1 MTLSETARAILEEF
15 ASSYPQSA
23 QYRGGRKLRLGGWDR
38 RFPGTL
44 TDVEEKEAFL
54 AAVEDLAAQE
64 VISVRWQRFRSGEAV
79 EALYL
84 EDPAALYRLLGRTSP
99 GERRDELLAVL
110 GESPWSRDELAPLAE
125 RLRTLLQEHHPTVIH
140 DPADL
145 RDVGRIFLLSPE
157 DCRGYAVRAL
167 SVRLFS
173 DSKRLEALLR
183 AADRLSEE
191 TFGEPISPRL
201 GLTRS
206 FPEVT
211 LCVFGTLGVSGETW
225 RVSGELVT
233 LAAET
238 LKKVSTVELDRPPAT
253 GSPWVLS
260 VENKESFHAACDAA
274 RAAWSAPLSPRA
286 APPSALLYTAGHPG
300 SVTARAAALL
310 GESAAATLHFGDMDP
325 DGLLI
330 LQELERSSGVPVRP
344 FAMDVDT
351 FSRYEAFG
359 RPLSRHARAR
369 LRQVTHAD
377 LRSIAKTLHERGIG
391 VEQEVIP
398 VSF

>member
-1 MTLSETARAILEEF
+1 MTLSETAREILEEF

-99 GERRDELLAVL
+99 SERRDELLAVL
-110 GESPWSRDELAPLAE
+110 EEPPWSRDELTALAE
-125 RLRTLLQEHHPTVIH
+125 QLHARLREHHPTVVG
-140 DPADL
+140 DPEDL
-145 RDVGRIFLLSPE
+145 RDIGRIFLLSPE

-191 TFGEPISPRL
+191 TFGKPLSARL

-211 LCVFGTLGVSGETW
+211 LCVFGTLGVAAESW
-225 RVSGELVT
+225 RVSGEPVT
-233 LAAET
+233 LPAET
-238 LKKVSTVELDRPPAT
+238 LKQVSTVELDRPPAI

-260 VENKESFHAACDAA
+260 VENKESFYAACDAA
-274 RAAWSAPLSPRA
+274 RAAWSAPRSVPAL
-286 APPSALLYTAGHPG
+286 PPSALLFTAGHPG
-300 SVTARAAALL
+300 PAIARAASLL
-310 GESAAATLHFGDMDP
+310 GEAAAATLHFGDIDP

-330 LQELERSSGVPVRP
+330 LEELQRSSGVSVRP

-351 FSRYEAFG
+351 FERYAAFG

-369 LRQVTHAD
+369 LRGVTHPELQA
-377 LRSIAKTLHERGIG
+377 LAKTLEKRGIG

>member
-1 MTLSETARAILEEF
+1 VTLSDTAREILEEF
-15 ASSYPQSA
+15 ASRYPHSA
-23 QYRGGRKLRLGGWDR
+23 HYQGGRKLRLGGWER
-38 RFPGTL
+38 RVPGTL
-44 TDVEEKEAFL
+44 TDVDEKEAFL
-54 AAVEDLAAQE
+54 AALDDLAARG

-99 GERRDELLAVL
+99 SERRDELLAVL
-110 GESPWSRDELAPLAE
+110 DEPPWSRDELAPLAE
-125 RLRTLLQEHHPTVIH
+125 QFRVQLREHHPTVVQ

-167 SVRLFS
+167 SVRLFG

-183 AADRLSEE
+183 PADRLSEE
-191 TFGEPISPRL
+191 TFGEPLSPRL

-211 LCVFGTLGVSGETW
+211 ICVFGTLGVAAESWRLSGEP
-225 RVSGELVT
+225 VT
-233 LAAET
+233 LPAET
-238 LKKVSTVELDRPPAT
+238 LGTVSTVELDRPPAT

-260 VENKESFHAACDAA
+260 VENKESFYAACDAA
-274 RAAWSAPLSPRA
+274 RAAWSAPRSAPA
-286 APPSALLYTAGHPG
+286 SPPSALLFTAGHPG
-300 SVTARAAALL
+300 PAIARAAALL
-310 GESAAATLHFGDMDP
+310 GKTAAATLHFGDMDP

-330 LQELERSSGVPVRP
+330 LEELERSSGVSVRP
-344 FAMDVDT
+344 FSMDVDT
-351 FSRYEAFG
+351 FQRYAAFG
-359 RPLSRHARAR
+359 RPLSRQSRDR
-369 LRQVTHAD
+369 LRHLTHPELQA
-377 LRSIAKTLHERGIG
+377 LAKTLEERGIG